1 METKTERVRCGT
13 ESRYIKEFENF
24 GWTFSSKQLLNK
36 FGNPLPLNH
45 GLSNEE
51 IMAKTMNEDELAQV
65 TGGTR
70 IETYELI
77 KFYKSKGVKMPSNL
91 EAAARQ
97 ACILVNRDLNIS
109 VALNI
114 QDNSEDSKNSYY
126 DRNKKYS
133 HAEIMDMLHKKY
145 GK

>member
-1 METKTERVRCGT
+1 MA
-13 ESRYIKEFENF
+13 
-24 GWTFSSKQLLNK
+24 
-36 FGNPLPLNH
+36 
-45 GLSNEE
+45 NEE

-70 IETYELI
+70 IEIYELI